1 MENKILSLKKLLKIG
16 DLAKQTD
23 VAVGT
28 IRYYESL
35 GLLTPVTRSDK
46 GYRYYDVEAIDRLQ
60 FIKKAQSLQFS
71 LAEIQQVV
79 GIRAHGSPVCS
90 LVKGLLKEKI
100 ADLDRQIYL
109 MKSLKEELSAY
120 QECWDNR
127 PLDNPDNK
135 KLCSLIEEVAY

>member
-1 MENKILSLKKLLKIG
+1 MKIG

-35 GLLTPVTRSDK
+35 GLITPVARSEK
-46 GYRYYDVEAIDRLQ
+46 GYRYYDTEAIERIQ

-90 LVKGLLKEKI
+90 LVKDLLKEKI

-109 MKSLKEELSAY
+109 MKSLRAELAAY
-120 QECWDNR
+120 QGSWDDR
-127 PLDNPDNK
+127 PSDEPGRQE
-135 KLCSLIEEVAY
+135 LCSMIDEVAYRAPKVHQLGQ

>member
-1 MENKILSLKKLLKIG
+1 MKIG

-35 GLLTPVTRSDK
+35 GLIAPVARSEK
-46 GYRYYDVEAIDRLQ
+46 GYRYYETEAIDRIR
-60 FIKKAQSLQFS
+60 FIKKAQSLHFS

-79 GIRAHGSPVCS
+79 GVRTHGKPVCS

-109 MKSLKEELSAY
+109 MKSLRAELTAY
-120 QECWDNR
+120 QESWDDRPSDEPNR
-127 PLDNPDNK
+127 QEI
-135 KLCSLIEEVAY
+135 CSMIDEVTYPAPKVHQPGQ